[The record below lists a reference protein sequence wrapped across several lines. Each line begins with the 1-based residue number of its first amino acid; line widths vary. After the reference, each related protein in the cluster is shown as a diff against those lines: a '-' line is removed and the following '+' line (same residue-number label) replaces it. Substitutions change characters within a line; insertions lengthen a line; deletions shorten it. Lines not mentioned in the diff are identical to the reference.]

1 MTTTKRLL
9 YYWLEGNNI
18 DFLPVTPVVAQST
31 PANPTGTTNTTGLMM
46 GLAGTI
52 TPVRSGAIMI
62 VISGD
67 CTDDT
72 ISDGAAIQI
81 RYGTGTAPTNGAA
94 LTGTAVG
101 AKVRSNDAA
110 ASGLTPFSLNAIVT
124 GLTLSTAYWI
134 DVSLAAITAGTASIN
149 DVSISAFEF

>member
-31 PANPTGTTNTTGLMM
+31 PANPTGTNNTTGLMM

-72 ISDGAAIQI
+72 ISYGAAIQI
-81 RYGTGTAPTNGAA
+81 RFGTGTAPTNGAT

-101 AKVRSNDAA
+101 AKVRSND
-110 ASGLTPFSLNAIVT
+110 
-124 GLTLSTAYWI
+124 
-134 DVSLAAITAGTASIN
+134 
-149 DVSISAFEF
+149 